1 MLFLLPSEANRA
13 VIKAG
18 PRSKIIFKAKEGLS
32 KMDDLNARHK
42 QLNRPANE
50 TSNEA
55 SGTAVLLPMAGRAG
69 LMPCRF
75 SKQNKPVTGEQQLR
89 AQ

>member
-1 MLFLLPSEANRA
+1 MFLLPGEANSA

-32 KMDDLNARHK
+32 KINDLNARHK

-50 TSNEA
+50 TSEEA
-55 SGTAVLLPMAGRAG
+55 PGTPVLPMPCRAG

-75 SKQNKPVTGEQQLR
+75 SKKNKPVTGEQQLR